1 MGCGRIDVMAYDFP
15 GEGGIDAMMGNS
27 KHGIGGRGRLIG
39 FVLLAVGL
47 GQAWGDASTER
58 LVPIPHPST
67 MLLRSPLVHRELGLR
82 PEQVGAVT
90 AAVDE
95 VDQPLWRLRNF
106 PAERRNAPAE
116 RLLEQL
122 DAKLTTILSPQQR
135 KRLDQLTLQ
144 AQGLQ
149 GIMEPEVADELH
161 LSIGQVQRMQEV
173 VTTLTQELA
182 RIQQS
187 GVTARELVRVR
198 TLQSQAE
205 RKALAV
211 LDRDQQRTLRFLT
224 GRGFNLSRIRQ
235 RACRAPEL
243 RGVETW
249 INDGPVS
256 LAQLRGNVVILHFYT
271 FGCINCIRNLPHYVA
286 WQKHFAGR
294 PVRLVGIHRPETQG
308 ERVVEKVREKA
319 AETGLTHPIAIDN
332 DSQNWDAW
340 ANNVWPAVYLID
352 KQGFVRYWWYGELNW
367 QGAQGERYMRAKVE
381 ELLGEKD

>member
-1 MGCGRIDVMAYDFP
+1 MALKL
-15 GEGGIDAMMGNS
+15 IRAS
-27 KHGIGGRGRLIG
+27 RLSLAVLG
-39 FVLLAVGL
+39 VLLAVAGPA
-47 GQAWGDASTER
+47 QAEEVSADAP
-58 LVPIPHPST
+58 LVPIPHPRVI
-67 MLLRSPLVHRELGLR
+67 LLLAPAVHEELGLR
-82 PEQVGAVT
+82 PEQIDAVA
-90 AAVDE
+90 AAVGQA
-95 VDQPLWRLRNF
+95 DQPLWRLRHF
-106 PAERRNAPAE
+106 PAEKRNAPAE

-122 DAKLTTILSPQQR
+122 DTRLATILAPQQR
-135 KRLDQLTLQ
+135 QRLDQLTLQ

-149 GIMEPEVADELH
+149 GIMGPEVSEELR

-173 VTTLTQELA
+173 VTTLSQALA

-205 RKALAV
+205 RQALAV
-211 LDRDQQRTLRFLT
+211 LDRDQQRTLRLLT
-224 GRGFNLSRIRQ
+224 GRGFDLSRMRQ

-249 INDGPVS
+249 INGGPVS

-286 WQKHFAGR
+286 WQKYFAGR
-294 PVRLVGIHRPETQG
+294 AVRLVGIHRPETQG
-308 ERVVEKVREKA
+308 ERVVATVRAKA

-352 KQGFVRYWWYGELNW
+352 RQGFVRYWWYGELNW

-381 ELLGEKD
+381 ELLGEND